1 MRIDLS
7 RQELFIC
14 EYFGT
19 MRRKNAMQFNVDRQV
34 SKQNP
39 YDMDI
44 DGFKGEFIV
53 AKYLNLMPDF
63 TLNERKN
70 PVDLW
75 IKGKS
80 IDVKA
85 TRNKLGNIYVTMYHK
100 KNPCDYYIQTVVD
113 DLGGLIRGW
122 ISGEDLFK
130 VAVLNEEH
138 SHPSYMLPQAQL
150 KPIEDLIL

>member
-53 AKYLNLMPDF
+53 AKHLNLMPDF

-75 IKGKS
+75 INGKS

-85 TRNKLGNIYVTMYHK
+85 TRNKLGSIYVTMYHK
-100 KNPCDYYIQTVVD
+100 KHPCDYYIQVVVD
-113 DLGGLIRGW
+113 DAGGEISGW
-122 ISGEDLFK
+122 ITGEELFQK
-130 VAVLNEEH
+130 AVLNEEH
-138 SHPSYMLPQAQL
+138 FHPSYMLPRAQL
-150 KPIEDLIL
+150 KPILEFK

>member
-1 MRIDLS
+1 
-7 RQELFIC
+7 
-14 EYFGT
+14 

-130 VAVLNEEH
+130 VAILNEEH
-138 SHPSYMLPQAQL
+138 FHPSYMLPQAQL

>member
-1 MRIDLS
+1 
-7 RQELFIC
+7 
-14 EYFGT
+14 
-19 MRRKNAMQFNVDRQV
+19 MQFNVDRQV

-150 KPIEDLIL
+150 KQIEDLIL

>member
-75 IKGKS
+75 LKGKS

-100 KNPCDYYIQTVVD
+100 KNPCGYYIQTVVD

-130 VAVLNEEH
+130 VAILNEEH